1 MKPLARQT
9 RPRPSSSV
17 FVGILRRLREFAGGE
32 GEDTRDALE
41 ELIQEAEAEGDD
53 TLSQE
58 ERELLRNVLAF
69 GELRVDDV
77 KVPRTDIDGVAIDT
91 DLAGVVRAMRESGHS
106 RLVVY
111 RGTLDEV
118 VGLVHVK
125 DLLRYWGDGAE
136 FRLADILR
144 PVLVVPPSMRLVD
157 LLIEMREQHQHV
169 AVVVDEFGGTD
180 GLVTLEDIVEEIVGD
195 MPEEDEEPEPEL
207 LALGDGSF
215 EADARLPV
223 EELEEALG
231 VTLLDPEERE
241 EIDTVAGLI
250 FHLLDR
256 VPATGEVVDHPAGL
270 RFVVLEADPRRILR
284 VSIRRIPA
292 TAAAAEAHG

>member
-17 FVGILRRLREFAGGE
+17 FVGILRRLRELAGGE

-41 ELIQEAEAEGDD
+41 ELIEEAEAEGDD
-53 TLSQE
+53 TLSHE

-157 LLIEMREQHQHV
+157 LLIEMREQHQQV

-231 VTLLDPEERE
+231 ITLLDPEERE

-292 TAAAAEAHG
+292 TAAAAEADG